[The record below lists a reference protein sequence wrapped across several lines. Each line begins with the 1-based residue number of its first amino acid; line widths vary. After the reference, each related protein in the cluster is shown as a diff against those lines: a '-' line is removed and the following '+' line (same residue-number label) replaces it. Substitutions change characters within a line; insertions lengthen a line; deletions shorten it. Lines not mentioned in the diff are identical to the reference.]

1 LGNYRE
7 CPPWNQGVKQLFNSI
22 RIVVLSFSILAFSAG
37 PSLPQEH
44 MNHQSSGGDPVQFLF
59 IHHSCGG
66 QLLADLGESSGQSC
80 IYVSHP
86 NGGGLRGKLE
96 EIGYQVNEAS
106 YGSIVGEDT
115 DICHWNAKFRDQMDR
130 ILKTRNQD
138 ELLPEGVTNNI
149 VAFKSCFPN
158 NHFVGEGSMPGDP
171 DSCTLTVANAK
182 AAYQAILPYLAQ
194 HPDVLF
200 VAFTAPPLAET
211 QGFKGF
217 VKKILR
223 KGTNPAMA
231 REFNNWLVDEKNGWL
246 AGYAHQNIAVF
257 DHYDVLTGYG
267 KSNSLV
273 YPTGGGSDS
282 HPSSEGNSE
291 AAKAFVPFIQKS
303 LGKLNQVGS

>member
-1 LGNYRE
+1 MSN
-7 CPPWNQGVKQLFNSI
+7 
-22 RIVVLSFSILAFSAG
+22 
-37 PSLPQEH
+37 
-44 MNHQSSGGDPVQFLF
+44 
-59 IHHSCGG
+59 
-66 QLLADLGESSGQSC
+66 
-80 IYVSHP
+80 P

-96 EIGYQVNEAS
+96 EIGFQVNEAS

-138 ELLPEGVTNNI
+138 ELLPEGITNSI

-171 DSCTLTVANAK
+171 DSCTRTLANAK
-182 AAYQAILPYLAQ
+182 AAYKAIIPYFAQ

-200 VAFTAPPLAET
+200 VAFTAPPLVEAS
-211 QGFKGF
+211 GFKGF
-217 VKKILR
+217 VKKIL
-223 KGTNPAMA
+223 KKTSNPDMA
-231 REFNNWLVDEKNGWL
+231 REFNNWLVDTENGWL
-246 AGYAHQNIAVF
+246 ADYPHQNIAIF
-257 DHYDVLTGYG
+257 DYYDVLTGYG

-291 AAKAFVPFIQKS
+291 AAKAFVPFIQKAME
-303 LGKLNQVGS
+303 KLTQVGS